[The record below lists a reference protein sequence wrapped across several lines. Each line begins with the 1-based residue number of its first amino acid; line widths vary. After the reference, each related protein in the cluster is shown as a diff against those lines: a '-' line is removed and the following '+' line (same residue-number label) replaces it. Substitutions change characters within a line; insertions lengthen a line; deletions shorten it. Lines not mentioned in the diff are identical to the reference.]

1 MLGLGAGVLFVTWVM
16 GIQGRFEVVE
26 RKMDECTKDSVIS
39 VVASLF
45 CLTPP

>member
-1 MLGLGAGVLFVTWVM
+1 MLRPGAGVWFVTWAM
-16 GIQGRFEVVE
+16 GIQRRFGVVE
-26 RKMDECTKDSVIS
+26 RKMDVCTKDSVIS